1 MENVS
6 GEKVLGVVNEDSGK
20 RRQPARNAQ
29 SRADVQAGVDDSK
42 ETNTAVVH
50 PVIDASGEGKGRF
63 IMMLGIWRQG

>member
-1 MENVS
+1 M
-6 GEKVLGVVNEDSGK
+6 VNEDSGK